1 MHRSTALFPVR
12 IKKNEKVCFLISTS
26 GSFKILDDPC
36 LNAIVEAGV
45 PDTDQVR
52 GWAPGGP
59 GSVLSVEDN
68 LSDQLPV
75 RAEDVKNVSTLS
87 PLDNEAVGQVSVV
100 EDSLWA
106 CGPWLGVSDEL
117 DPRGG

>member
-1 MHRSTALFPVR
+1 M
-12 IKKNEKVCFLISTS
+12 
-26 GSFKILDDPC
+26 ILDDPC

-45 PDTDQVR
+45 PHADEVR

-59 GSVLSVEDN
+59 GSVLSVKAN

-75 RAEDVKNVSTLS
+75 WTEDVQNVSTLS

-100 EDSLWA
+100 EDCLRTRS
-106 CGPWLGVSDEL
+106 PWLWIPDQG
-117 DPRGG
+117 

>member
-1 MHRSTALFPVR
+1 M
-12 IKKNEKVCFLISTS
+12 
-26 GSFKILDDPC
+26 ILDNPC
-36 LNAIVEAGV
+36 LHAIVEAGV

-52 GWAPGGP
+52 GGAPGGP

-75 RAEDVKNVSTLS
+75 RTEDVQNVSTLS

-100 EDSLWA
+100 EDSLRA
-106 CGPWLGVSDEL
+106 CGPWLGVSDK
-117 DPRGG
+117 RQ